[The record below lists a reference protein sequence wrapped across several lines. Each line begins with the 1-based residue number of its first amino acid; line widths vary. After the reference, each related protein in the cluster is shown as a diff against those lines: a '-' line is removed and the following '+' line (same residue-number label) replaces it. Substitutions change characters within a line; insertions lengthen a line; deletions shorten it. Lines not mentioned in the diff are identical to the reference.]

1 MKKTQVA
8 LAALALVAST
18 AALAEGVT
26 IYGTIDA
33 SMAKS
38 TGVANSLDGT
48 GNWGTSLFGIK
59 GSQDVSGIGSVFFNL
74 ESGLNAATGGFAN
87 AGVINADGTA
97 TAITGTGTL
106 FARAA
111 NIGLSTD
118 AGKIAVGTQFSPFVG
133 AALGGDVSGNA
144 SFYVPM
150 LIVAGGNT
158 AQMFGAGGDETA
170 GGALSGGF
178 FIPNSVTYTTPN
190 FNGLDATVMMQ
201 RSAGVVENKYN
212 AVRVSYAV
220 SALKVN
226 FGYQKRGGTT
236 GALNTEGFNNYTSTA
251 ITGTYQ
257 VSDAISIGAGFYAN
271 NDKEG
276 GIKTRATSLGLGY
289 TISPATI
296 VSLNYVGN
304 DTEGAKATIMNLGLR
319 HNLSKQT
326 YLYGTVGRGTNGA
339 STVYS
344 MRAVDS
350 AAGGTPNYD
359 ATLNQ
364 TGYAVGIGHN
374 F

>member
-1 MKKTQVA
+1 MRKTQVA

-18 AALAEGVT
+18 AALADGVT
-26 IYGTIDA
+26 VYGTIDA
-33 SMAKS
+33 SMAKIS
-38 TGVANSLDGT
+38 GVSNGLDGT

-59 GSQDVSGIGSVFFNL
+59 GSQDISGIGSVFFNL

-97 TAITGTGTL
+97 TALTGTGTL

-170 GGALSGGF
+170 GALSGGF
-178 FIPNSVTYTTPN
+178 FIPNAVTYTTPN

-201 RSAGVVENKYN
+201 RAAGVAENKYN
-212 AVRVSYAV
+212 AVRVSYAAG
-220 SALKVN
+220 ALKVN
-226 FGYQKRGGTT
+226 LGYQKRGGTT
-236 GALNTEGFNNYTSTA
+236 ATLNGEGFNNYTSTA

-257 VSDAISIGAGFYAN
+257 VSDAINIGAGFYSN
-271 NDKEG
+271 SDKEG
-276 GIKTRATSLGLGY
+276 DVKTRATSLGLGY

-304 DTEGAKATIMNLGLR
+304 DTDGAKATIMNVGLR

-344 MRAVDS
+344 MRS
-350 AAGGTPNYD
+350 AIGTANYD
-359 ATLNQ
+359 ATLSQ